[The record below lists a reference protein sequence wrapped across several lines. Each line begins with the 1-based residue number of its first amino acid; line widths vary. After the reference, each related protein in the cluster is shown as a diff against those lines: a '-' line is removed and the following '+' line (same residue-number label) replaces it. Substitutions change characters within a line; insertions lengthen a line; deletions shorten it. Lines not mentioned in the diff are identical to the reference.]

1 MIACMRVDATPPRF
15 GAGGAEKNTVLVF
28 GFWFLVFGFGF
39 FLVAVSAAVGRFAA
53 HHFPTASA
61 ISDSLA
67 ILASRL
73 SCALVLIVLKNLLC
87 FSPVRFTS
95 AVNFPLGFFTAVPY
109 ENSSS
114 VS

>member
-1 MIACMRVDATPPRF
+1 MRYYNSMHEGRRDAAALWRRRRRKKYCT
-15 GAGGAEKNTVLVF
+15 
-28 GFWFLVFGFGF
+28 GFWF

-95 AVNFPLGFFTAVPY
+95 AVNFPLGFFK
-109 ENSSS
+109 S
-114 VS
+114 

>member
-1 MIACMRVDATPPRF
+1 MRVDATPPRF

-28 GFWFLVFGFGF
+28 GFWFWF